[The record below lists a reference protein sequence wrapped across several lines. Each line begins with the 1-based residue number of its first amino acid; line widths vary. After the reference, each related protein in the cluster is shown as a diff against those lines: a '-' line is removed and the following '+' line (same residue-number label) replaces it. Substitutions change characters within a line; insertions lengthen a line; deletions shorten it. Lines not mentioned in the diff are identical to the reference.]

1 MKNKTNAILGA
12 IFILAGAIFLMK
24 NFNIFDPVFRIF
36 SIGTFWPLLFVILPG
51 LIFHYSFFA
60 GNKKNPGLLVPGGIL
75 LVIGTVFQVNMLI
88 GGWDV
93 LWPFYIFAVAF
104 GLFEL
109 YAFGNRDKGLLI
121 PIGILGGLSM
131 IFFAAFSINKIFG
144 YGTAKLITP
153 VVLIGIGLIV
163 IFGGGKKKEF

>member
-1 MKNKTNAILGA
+1 MKNKTNAILGT

-24 NFNIFDPVFRIF
+24 NFDIFDPVFRVF
-36 SIGTFWPLLFVILPG
+36 SIGTFWPLIFVILPG
-51 LIFHYSFFA
+51 LIFHYAFFS
-60 GNKKNPGLLVPGGIL
+60 GNRKNPGLLVPGGIL

-93 LWPFYIFAVAF
+93 LWPFYILAVAF

-109 YAFGNRDKGLLI
+109 YAFGNRDRGLLI
-121 PIGILGGLSM
+121 PIGILGGLSV
-131 IFFAAFSINKIFG
+131 IFFAAFSLNKIFG
-144 YGTAKLITP
+144 YSTGKLITP
-153 VVLIGIGLIV
+153 AVLIILGLIV